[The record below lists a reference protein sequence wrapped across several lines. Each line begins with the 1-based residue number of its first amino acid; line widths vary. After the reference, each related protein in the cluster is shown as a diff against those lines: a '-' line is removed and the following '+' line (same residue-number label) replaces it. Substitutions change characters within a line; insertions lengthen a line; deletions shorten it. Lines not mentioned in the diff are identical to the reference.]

1 MTKSAPVVRMLSILA
16 VAVLLASLGLAQNRE
31 KFGISAKAGGVNAV
45 IGRVMVTRAG
55 QAPQLLSNQ
64 DDLSAGDI
72 VTTGSDSQAEVLLNP
87 GSYLRAAGNTEFV
100 MVDNSLDNLL
110 VKLVKGS
117 VIVEATGTD
126 QIELRI
132 AIATDRERLTIVRP
146 GIYRI
151 NAQKDLTEL
160 LVRKGRVSVG
170 TGAQDLVKNGNKLLI
185 KQGSTF
191 RAKLTKSDKDQ
202 FDKWSQDRGET
213 LARANQRLSARMLNS
228 YLSGTN
234 WGWPSARFG
243 RWGVWIP
250 SPTLGCSTFLPF
262 YFGWTSPY
270 GQNYGLYYTFGDYF
284 PGGGCCRE
292 PGIYRQP
299 VIANNPPSSGGS
311 SSGYPGGSSGPSVG
325 SSSGSPT
332 GSPTMGTGAPSS
344 SSSPSQ
350 AGPRD
355 PDSGSRSIN
364 RIKDPL

>member
-1 MTKSAPVVRMLSILA
+1 MKNLAPALRSLSIMAVVVFLA
-16 VAVLLASLGLAQNRE
+16 PLGQAQNRE

-45 IGRVMVTRAG
+45 LGRVMVTRAG

-64 DDLSAGDI
+64 DDLSAGD
-72 VTTGSDSQAEVLLNP
+72 VVATGPEAQAEVLLNP
-87 GSYLRAAGNTEFV
+87 GSYLRVAGNTEFV

-110 VKLVKGS
+110 VKVVKGS

-151 NAQKDLTEL
+151 NAQTGFTEL
-160 LVRKGRVSVG
+160 LVRKGRVSLG
-170 TGAQDLVKNGNKLLI
+170 SSPQDIVKSGKKLLFE
-185 KQGSTF
+185 QGSTYT
-191 RAKLTKSDKDQ
+191 AKLTKTDKDQ

-213 LARANQRLSARMLNS
+213 LARANQRLSARALNG
-228 YLSGTN
+228 YLASSA
-234 WGWPSARFG
+234 WGSLSSRFG
-243 RWGVWIP
+243 RWGIWIP

-262 YFGWTSPY
+262 YYGWASPY
-270 GQNYGLYYTFGDYF
+270 GQNYGLFYTFGDYY
-284 PGGGCCRE
+284 PGGGCCRQ

-299 VIANNPPSSGGS
+299 SIANNPSSSGGA
-311 SSGYPGGSSGPSVG
+311 SSGYPGGSGGPSVG

-332 GSPTMGTGAPSS
+332 MGTSAPSS
-344 SSSPSQ
+344 PRAPSQ

-364 RIKDPL
+364 RIKDP